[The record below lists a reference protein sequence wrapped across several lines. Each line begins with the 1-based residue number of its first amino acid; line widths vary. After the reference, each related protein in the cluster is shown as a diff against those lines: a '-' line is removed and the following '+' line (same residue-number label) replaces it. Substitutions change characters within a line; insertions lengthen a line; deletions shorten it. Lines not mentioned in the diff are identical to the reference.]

1 MIYIACPYTH
11 PSAITRAER
20 SRKAGK
26 AMLTL
31 AEQGILAVSPIFYG
45 HSIEEKFHI
54 TLPYDYWMQWSFDL
68 MSKCSSL
75 YVVTIPGWRESAGV
89 RRECELADQL
99 GVPITGYCSA
109 ADAEEVSGLDIRR
122 EFGLS
127 IQKAKGLRRIS

>member
-31 AEQGILAVSPIFYG
+31 AEQGILAISPTFYG
-45 HSIEEKFHI
+45 HNLEEKFRI
-54 TLPYDYWMQWSFDL
+54 TIPYDYWMQWSFDL

-99 GVPITGYCSA
+99 GVPITGYCST